1 MNINSKKLN
10 FFVPDQDPKPCA
22 LLKILFS
29 KKNLHLKDLNIRR
42 NNTMKNHK
50 QIQFALKSKQLM
62 LSQIKFA
69 FLLKESFL
77 KYKDVKDEEM
87 VSGVDVYWIL
97 HNILNDYMD
106 MGDLIQDYMELT
118 EKTVRSR
125 L

>member
-1 MNINSKKLN
+1 
-10 FFVPDQDPKPCA
+10 
-22 LLKILFS
+22 
-29 KKNLHLKDLNIRR
+29 
-42 NNTMKNHK
+42 MKNHK